1 MKSDNYRDMYEHETA
16 TQNNIFSI
24 ISAVQQG
31 SIIIIINRTL
41 CDLNNIYTWYNGQKW
56 DFYVEKGVLDF
67 AIICW
72 LAGVAAT
79 LKIIYKYC

>member
-1 MKSDNYRDMYEHETA
+1 MEHETA

-41 CDLNNIYTWYNGQKW
+41 SDLNNIYTWYNGQKW
-56 DFYVEKGVLDF
+56 DLYVEIGVLDF
-67 AIICW
+67 AIICC
-72 LAGVAAT
+72 LSGVAAT